1 MPKSDKFECLTQ
13 CKIFKAMTSRYFN
26 KSGWKTVPLAN
37 LLHAQPKERE
47 ILITVNLEIQ
57 CYSSLFRRLIH
68 VIILKCKI

>member
-13 CKIFKAMTSRYFN
+13 CKIFKAMTSHYFK
-26 KSGWKTVPLAN
+26 KSGRKTVPLTT
-37 LLHAQPKERE
+37 LLHAQPKARE

-57 CYSSLFRRLIH
+57 RYYSLFRRLIH